1 MTETYGIEELAE
13 EQGMTGYL
21 RQGMLLGHLWS
32 LKVNASA
39 VMDKD
44 HPDLYSAR
52 KLIVRV
58 EHPTKD
64 TTLVY
69 TLVTESVV
77 EE

>member
-1 MTETYGIEELAE
+1 MSVDELAE

-21 RQGMLLGHLWS
+21 RQGMLLGHLWGS
-32 LKVNASA
+32 KVEALA

-44 HPDLYSAR
+44 NPDVYSPDR
-52 KLIVRV
+52 LIINVP
-58 EHPTKD
+58 HPTND

-77 EE
+77 EK